1 MANERHDPQSENE
14 PVAYKLILTYHVN
27 DELMQDYYRF
37 MLGRYVPMIQGL
49 GLEMTDAWHTA
60 YGDQPNR
67 LVAFVAR
74 EHATIDKVL
83 ASAAWE
89 SLTEELERY
98 VTGFRYKVIPYHEG
112 FQL

>member
-1 MANERHDPQSENE
+1 MTGEGHDQRSEGE
-14 PVAYKLILTYHVN
+14 PVAYKLVLTYHVN
-27 DELMQDYYRF
+27 EDLMQDYYRF

-49 GLEMTDAWHTA
+49 GLEMSDAWHTA

-74 EHATIDKVL
+74 ERDAVDKVL
-83 ASAAWE
+83 ASSAWE
-89 SLTEELERY
+89 SLSEELERF
-98 VTGFRYKVIPYHEG
+98 VTDFKYKVIPYREG

>member
-1 MANERHDPQSENE
+1 MAGEE
-14 PVAYKLILTYHVN
+14 PLGYKLVLTYHVN
-27 DELMQDYYRF
+27 EELMQDYYRF

-67 LVAFVAR
+67 LVVFAAR
-74 EHATIDKVL
+74 ERAVIDKVL
-83 ASAAWE
+83 ASSAWE
-89 SLTEELERY
+89 SLIEELERF
-98 VTGFRYKVIPYHEG
+98 VTDFHYKVIPYREG